1 MLPEVKQLLESWS
14 TQQDY
19 VWFLALLAWGGVL
32 ATEFRRKENS
42 AAVLVDRW
50 VLALAV
56 CGVIGALLELAL
68 LAQSL
73 RIPYTRFDF
82 AMGLAQAGGGAAL
95 GWGVLAGVRRA
106 GWLRVAVLAAF
117 AGLAVARLWL
127 PVEAGCALAA
137 AQAAAVLAL
146 WRRAP
151 RPVSAALALLL
162 LALPI
167 VATHGPWAYA
177 IGQGRSITDWSY
189 FSLFAAGASAMA
201 GALFATAAWRRR
213 LHHVEAGAGL
223 RRDLHRAV
231 LVLAAWLASGVL
243 LAIWSGRQA
252 RRAFEDNLLH
262 RVEMIAFAL
271 EPESVVEALGPELKI
286 ESVSHK
292 RYADGVPVDVA
303 YTPRTSNA
311 VYAKLRNQLHRI
323 NESNPDFYLLY
334 LATWRQ
340 GHLLVLES
348 IPRADAAVTH
358 VVHHE
363 VTPADLDR
371 LASRTGFLEGPMKTV
386 WGTYFSAKA
395 PVTHPGTGRLLGWIV
410 ADVNATRWAAT
421 FTQARL
427 QTMALVGVGVGLWTV
442 AVAYRLRR
450 EEREAAEQKA
460 VAAAA
465 ADRMKSAFL
474 AKVSHEL
481 RTPIQSVLG
490 YGELL
495 AAAPLAEP
503 HRAWLASLRAH
514 GGVMLRLVNDLID
527 LGALQSGVF
536 QLELAPVELH
546 ALAEE
551 CGAAL
556 RPAAAA
562 KRLAFHVILGPEG
575 PAWVRA
581 DGVRLRQVLLN
592 LLNNAVKFT
601 PEGRVTLTV
610 RLVEGGPV
618 EFVVADTGPGIP
630 LARRSRLFQPFAR
643 LDPAA
648 GEGSGLGLAL
658 VQALCAVM
666 SGSVQLAETPGPGA
680 TFVVRLPLPRCEPP
694 AAEFSRRPAT
704 GRSFAGL
711 RVLVAEDNTLVREL
725 LTAFLAENGAEVAV
739 AADGLAAMALA
750 RSQSP
755 DVLLLDIAL
764 PGLDGIAVAE
774 RLRRDGPGRLRIIGL
789 SAHAGP
795 GDEAR
800 ARAAGMDVFLA
811 KPVSLA
817 RLAETIAGQSARVT
831 LLPSALQERIADDRL
846 RRHLVAEFTSETPG
860 VLAEMRAA
868 LIAADWTRL
877 RGRAHYLKNSA
888 DVLGATA
895 LQEACHRLVTADDP
909 LEPAAARRLL
919 EAIEGA
925 IPAMTLTPAKPPE
938 PGRN

>member
-1 MLPEVKQLLESWS
+1 MSPAFKQLLESWS

-32 ATEFRRKENS
+32 ATEFRRKENP
-42 AAVLVDRW
+42 AAAPVERW
-50 VLALAV
+50 VLALAAG
-56 CGVIGALLELAL
+56 GVVGALLELAL

-95 GWGVLAGVRRA
+95 GWGALAGVRRA
-106 GWLRVAVLAAF
+106 GWLRAAVLAIF
-117 AGLAVARLWL
+117 TGLAVVRLWL
-127 PVEAGCALAA
+127 PVESGCALAA
-137 AQAAAVLAL
+137 IQAVVVLGL
-146 WRRAP
+146 WRRSP
-151 RPVSAALALLL
+151 RPISAATALLL

-177 IGQGRSITDWSY
+177 TGQGRSITDWSY
-189 FSLFAAGASAMA
+189 FSLFAAGASTAA
-201 GALFATAAWRRR
+201 GALFAASAWRSR
-213 LHHVEAGAGL
+213 LHHVEAGAAL

-231 LVLAAWLASGVL
+231 LVLAAWLGCGVL

-252 RRAFEDNLLH
+252 RRAFEENLLH
-262 RVEMIAFAL
+262 RVEMVAL
-271 EPESVVEALGPELKI
+271 ALDPAMAVEALGRELKI
-286 ESVSHK
+286 ESITHK
-292 RYADGVPVDVA
+292 HYADGTPVDVA
-303 YTPRTSNA
+303 YAPRTA
-311 VYAKLRNQLHRI
+311 APVYARLRTQLHRI
-323 NESNPDFYLLY
+323 QEANPDFYLLY
-334 LATWRQ
+334 LGTWRQ
-340 GHLLVLES
+340 GHLLVLNS
-348 IPRADAAVTH
+348 DPRSDEGVTH

-363 VTPADLDR
+363 VMPEDLSR
-371 LASRTGFLEGPMKTV
+371 LAAREGYLEGPMKTA

-395 PVTHPGTGRLLGWIV
+395 PITHPDTARLLGWVV

-450 EEREAAEQKA
+450 EGRDAAEQKA
-460 VAAAA
+460 LAAAA

-490 YGELL
+490 YSELL
-495 AAAPLAEP
+495 AKAPLTEP

-536 QLELAPVELH
+536 QLELAPVRLP

-551 CGAAL
+551 CAAAL

-562 KRLAFHVILGPEG
+562 KGLEFGIVIAPEA
-575 PAWVRA
+575 PDMVRA

-592 LLNNAVKFT
+592 LLTNAVKFT
-601 PEGRVTLTV
+601 PAGRVELSV
-610 RLVEGGPV
+610 RRAADGQVELA
-618 EFVVADTGPGIP
+618 VADTGPGIP
-630 LARRSRLFQPFAR
+630 VALRSRLFQPFAR

-666 SGSVQLAETPGPGA
+666 NGSVQLADRAEPGA
-680 TFVVRLPLPRCEPP
+680 TFVVRLPLPACEPP
-694 AAEFSRRPAT
+694 PPEVARRPAPE
-704 GRSFAGL
+704 RNFAGVH
-711 RVLVAEDNTLVREL
+711 VLVAEDNTLVREL

-739 AADGLAAMALA
+739 AADGLAALA
-750 RSQSP
+750 VVRHRAP
-755 DVLLLDIAL
+755 DVLLLDLAL
-764 PGLDGIAVAE
+764 PGLDGIGVAE
-774 RLRRDGPGRLRIIGL
+774 TLRRDGPRQLRIIGL

-795 GDEAR
+795 RDEAR

-817 RLAETIAGQSARVT
+817 RLAEAIGGPPPTASTPPVEIR
-831 LLPSALQERIADDRL
+831 ERITDARL
-846 RRHLVAEFTSETPG
+846 RSRLVAQFERETPL
-860 VLAEMRAA
+860 VLADMRTA
-868 LIAADWTRL
+868 LAAADWAAL

-888 DVLGATA
+888 DVLGATV
-895 LQEACHRLVTADDP
+895 LQDACQQLATAGDP
-909 LEPAAARRLL
+909 LDPATARRLL
-919 EAIEGA
+919 GRIEAA
-925 IPAMTLTPAKPPE
+925 VPAMTPIPAGPPE